1 MRPWTEKA
9 ESRFPP
15 GGRLVEFLASVVLVS
30 GMMVLSIGVMIFGIG
45 FGVWLGLG
53 EYDRVNFAIAEGS
66 PFFVL
71 ATLFFIAAFG
81 ISRFQLWAWWLGL
94 LGSIGGLAHGV
105 YRFFLSPAVP
115 PWVPPGA
122 NQTWLSS
129 SPGAL
134 FTMVFGAVDL
144 VLLLGAFRSFRQ
156 QVSEKGKGAPFA

>member
-105 YRFFLSPAVP
+105 YRFFCRP
-115 PWVPPGA
+115 PSHRGSRLGQIKHGFLRAPGPCSQWFSA
-122 NQTWLSS
+122 PSIS
-129 SPGAL
+129 YSCS
-134 FTMVFGAVDL
+134 VHFGL
-144 VLLLGAFRSFRQ
+144 
-156 QVSEKGKGAPFA
+156 